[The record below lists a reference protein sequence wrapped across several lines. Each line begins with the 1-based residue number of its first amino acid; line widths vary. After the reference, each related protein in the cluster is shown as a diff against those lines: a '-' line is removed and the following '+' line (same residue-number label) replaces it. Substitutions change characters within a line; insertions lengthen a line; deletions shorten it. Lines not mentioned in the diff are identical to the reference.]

1 MRRNGK
7 KMNHG
12 VMCHSEGSQN
22 SGVRVMIFMR
32 GGVGG
37 IIQSWCGGDDD
48 EEEEEEEDDEDND
61 DEEDDEGDDEDDLLI
76 WVYLP
81 GTILATEAHRM
92 GLPAPP

>member
-37 IIQSWCGGDDD
+37 IIQS
-48 EEEEEEEDDEDND
+48 
-61 DEEDDEGDDEDDLLI
+61 
-76 WVYLP
+76 
-81 GTILATEAHRM
+81 
-92 GLPAPP
+92 